1 MTAKNRILLIL
12 GNLYTSNRVM
22 EEPMDSLKTIQKT
35 FRIFL
40 RLTHA
45 AKILCVVGAVLSGV
59 GALCVMTSYY
69 GGHIF
74 DLFGKPVVIFHPDT
88 NWKQQYVELLA
99 VSIRMIA
106 NCILLAFAQDYLK
119 TEQSDGKPFTLAGA
133 KKLKNL
139 GIRCIWIPIVAI
151 VVAVTVAVW
160 LGEEGIGEA
169 GNAFSITTGII
180 LILVSM
186 IFRYGAEL
194 EQQLHGKIEN

>member
-45 AKILCVVGAVLSGV
+45 AKILCIVGAVLSGV
-59 GALCVMTSYY
+59 GALCLMTSYY
-69 GGHIF
+69 GGHVF
-74 DLFGKPVVIFHPDT
+74 DLFGKPIVIFHSDT

-99 VSIRMIA
+99 ASIRMIA

-119 TEQSDGKPFTLAGA
+119 TEQSEGTPFTMTGA
-133 KKLKNL
+133 EKLKNL

-151 VVAVTVAVW
+151 VVAVTVTVW
-160 LGEEGIGEA
+160 LGEESIGEA
-169 GNAFSITTGII
+169 GNAFSITTGIV

>member
-69 GGHIF
+69 GGHVF
-74 DLFGKPVVIFHPDT
+74 DLFGKPIMIFRSDT

-99 VSIRMIA
+99 ESIRMIA

-119 TEQSDGKPFTLAGA
+119 TEQSEGTPFTMTGA
-133 KKLKNL
+133 EKLKNL

-160 LGEEGIGEA
+160 LGEENIGEA

>member
-45 AKILCVVGAVLSGV
+45 AKILCIVGAVLSGV
-59 GALCVMTSYY
+59 GALCLMTSYY
-69 GGHIF
+69 GGHVF
-74 DLFGKPVVIFHPDT
+74 DLFGKPIVIFHSDT

-99 VSIRMIA
+99 ASIRMIA

-119 TEQSDGKPFTLAGA
+119 TEQSEGTPFTMTGA
-133 KKLKNL
+133 EKLKNL

-160 LGEEGIGEA
+160 LGEESIGET
-169 GNAFSITTGII
+169 GNAFSITTGIV

>member
-45 AKILCVVGAVLSGV
+45 AKILCIVGAVLSGV
-59 GALCVMTSYY
+59 GALCLMTSYY
-69 GGHIF
+69 GGHVF
-74 DLFGKPVVIFHPDT
+74 DLFGKPIVIFHSDT

-99 VSIRMIA
+99 ASIRMIA

-119 TEQSDGKPFTLAGA
+119 TEQSEGTPFTMTGA
-133 KKLKNL
+133 EKLKNL

-160 LGEEGIGEA
+160 LGEESIGEA
-169 GNAFSITTGII
+169 GNAFSITTGIV

>member
-1 MTAKNRILLIL
+1 
-12 GNLYTSNRVM
+12 
-22 EEPMDSLKTIQKT
+22 MDSLKTIQKT

-45 AKILCVVGAVLSGV
+45 AKILCIVGAVLSGV
-59 GALCVMTSYY
+59 GALCLMTSYY
-69 GGHIF
+69 GGHVF
-74 DLFGKPVVIFHPDT
+74 DLFGKPIMIFRSDT

-99 VSIRMIA
+99 ESIRMIA

-119 TEQSDGKPFTLAGA
+119 TEQSEGTPFTMTGA
-133 KKLKNL
+133 EKLKNL

-160 LGEEGIGEA
+160 LGEENIGEA
-169 GNAFSITTGII
+169 GNAFSIMTGIV

-186 IFRYGAEL
+186 VFRYGAEL
-194 EQQLHGKIEN
+194 EWQLHRKTEN

>member
-45 AKILCVVGAVLSGV
+45 AKILCIVGAVLSGV
-59 GALCVMTSYY
+59 GALCLMTSYY
-69 GGHIF
+69 GGHVF
-74 DLFGKPVVIFHPDT
+74 DLFGKPIMIFRSDT

-99 VSIRMIA
+99 ASIRMIA
-106 NCILLAFAQDYLK
+106 NCILLAFAQDY
-119 TEQSDGKPFTLAGA
+119 
-133 KKLKNL
+133 L

-160 LGEEGIGEA
+160 LGEESIGEA

-180 LILVSM
+180 LILVAM

>member
-1 MTAKNRILLIL
+1 
-12 GNLYTSNRVM
+12 
-22 EEPMDSLKTIQKT
+22 MDSLKTIQKT

-74 DLFGKPVVIFHPDT
+74 DLFGKPVAIFYPDT

-99 VSIRMIA
+99 ASIRMIA
-106 NCILLAFAQDYLK
+106 NCILLTFAQDYLK
-119 TEQSDGKPFTLAGA
+119 TEQSDGTPFTLAGA

-151 VVAVTVAVW
+151 VVAVTAAVW
-160 LGEEGIGEA
+160 LGEESIGEA
-169 GNAFSITTGII
+169 GNAFSIMTGIV

-186 IFRYGAEL
+186 VFRYGAEL
-194 EQQLHGKIEN
+194 EQKLHDKIENEKAQ

>member
-40 RLTHA
+40 QLTHA
-45 AKILCVVGAVLSGV
+45 AKILCIVGAVLSGV

-74 DLFGKPVVIFHPDT
+74 DLFGKPVAIFHSDT

-99 VSIRMIA
+99 ASIRMIA

-119 TEQSDGKPFTLAGA
+119 TEQSAGTPFTMTGA
-133 KKLKNL
+133 EKLKNL

-151 VVAVTVAVW
+151 VVAVTVTVW
-160 LGEEGIGEA
+160 LGEESIGEA
-169 GNAFSITTGII
+169 GNAFSITTGIV

>member
-1 MTAKNRILLIL
+1 
-12 GNLYTSNRVM
+12 
-22 EEPMDSLKTIQKT
+22 MDSLKTIQKT

-45 AKILCVVGAVLSGV
+45 AKILCIVGAVLSGV

-74 DLFGKPVVIFHPDT
+74 DLFGKPVTIFYPDT

-99 VSIRMIA
+99 ESIRMIA

-119 TEQSDGKPFTLAGA
+119 TEQSEGTPFTMTGA
-133 KKLKNL
+133 EKLKNL

-160 LGEEGIGEA
+160 LGEENIGET
-169 GNAFSITTGII
+169 GNAFSITTGIV

>member
-1 MTAKNRILLIL
+1 
-12 GNLYTSNRVM
+12 
-22 EEPMDSLKTIQKT
+22 MDSLKMIQRT

-45 AKILCVVGAVLSGV
+45 AKILCIAGAVLSGV

-69 GGHIF
+69 GGHFF
-74 DLFGKPVVIFHPDT
+74 DLFGKPVMIFLPDT
-88 NWKQQYVELLA
+88 NCKQKYVELLTA
-99 VSIRMIA
+99 SIRMIA

-119 TEQSDGKPFTLAGA
+119 TEQSDGTPFTIVGA
-133 KKLKNL
+133 EKLKNL

-160 LGEEGIGEA
+160 MGEESIGEA
-169 GNAFSITTGII
+169 GNAFSITTGIV
-180 LILVSM
+180 LILMSM

-194 EQQLHGKIEN
+194 EQQLHRRIEN